1 MYRLIQLYRRV
12 FYILRYTARVKYM
25 YVVIQMYRI
34 QQYNYPGN
42 NVRTQNIVVY
52 YIQMYGSQVLI

>member
-1 MYRLIQLYRRV
+1 MYE
-12 FYILRYTARVKYM
+12 
-25 YVVIQMYRI
+25 VIQMYRI
-34 QQYNYPGN
+34 HQYNYPGN